1 MKSQLLITVRG
12 LLLFALFIATP
23 RPADA
28 QGRVVINEYM
38 PWPGSACGTT
48 AEFVEL
54 LNFGPGPVNIG
65 CYILTDGDFSV
76 TIPEGTILQPGE
88 FYVIAGQ
95 NVIAGPCANLDSTIT
110 ADLNWNTCGCTSGPI
125 PTTGDGFFTDGG
137 SANEQVVLL
146 DPQLNIVD
154 AVARS
159 LPVESNSTITTN
171 APLWSS
177 CTSQTFN
184 LNTLNVVYET
194 IGASAGRGNS
204 FARTTDGDCGW
215 VKDPQQ
221 SAGATNNRGGEVQ
234 DVQYNFYYVKAS
246 TCGRDGKVAV
256 TVSAPDFAGVFPMS
270 YILALDSNKN
280 GQFDANDQYI
290 SGIAINPNTITIDSL
305 RAGTYR
311 LTVASAKGCYLR
323 TFPFVISGCS
333 VVTLPLELRS
343 FEANR
348 SGEEVRFKWTIEEAR
363 LLENVII
370 EGSRNGTRFE
380 PIRIQ
385 PVPIGIP
392 NEWVNQLQIPVA
404 GDIQFVRLRMISLQE
419 ENSWSQTIRLTTGI
433 TTIQDRIYPN
443 PTNGPFQLE
452 AHFQTAGISE
462 IRILN
467 QNGQLLQQVRQ
478 PVVPGL
484 NRISMN
490 LSEWP
495 VGFYFLQLAEPG
507 KQTTRS
513 IRVRKG

>member
-1 MKSQLLITVRG
+1 
-12 LLLFALFIATP
+12 
-23 RPADA
+23 
-28 QGRVVINEYM
+28 
-38 PWPGSACGTT
+38 
-48 AEFVEL
+48 
-54 LNFGPGPVNIG
+54 
-65 CYILTDGDFSV
+65 
-76 TIPEGTILQPGE
+76 
-88 FYVIAGQ
+88 
-95 NVIAGPCANLDSTIT
+95 
-110 ADLNWNTCGCTSGPI
+110 
-125 PTTGDGFFTDGG
+125 
-137 SANEQVVLL
+137 
-146 DPQLNIVD
+146 
-154 AVARS
+154 VARS

-177 CTSQTFN
+177 CTSKTFN

-215 VKDPQQ
+215 IKDPQQ

-246 TCGRDGKVAV
+246 TCGSDGKVAV

-280 GQFDANDQYI
+280 GQFDANDLYI
-290 SGIAINPNTITIDSL
+290 SGTVINPNTIMIDSL
-305 RAGTYR
+305 RAGSYR
-311 LTVASAKGCYLR
+311 LTVFSAKGCYLR
-323 TFPFVISGCS
+323 TFPFTISGCS

-363 LLENVII
+363 LLESVTI

-385 PVPIGIP
+385 PVPLSIP
-392 NEWVNQLQIPVA
+392 NEWINQLQIPVD

-433 TTIQDRIYPN
+433 TTTPDRIYPN
-443 PTNGPFQLE
+443 PSNGPIQLE
-452 AHFQTAGISE
+452 AHFRTAGIIE

-484 NRISMN
+484 NRISLN
-490 LSEWP
+490 LSERP
-495 VGFYFLQLAEPG
+495 VGFYFLQFAEPG
-507 KQTTRS
+507 KQTSRS